1 MNLLKNLRSLCTK
14 RKIKL
19 KSDEY
24 CKFLTEKSKNKYCQ
38 IVEILYKSW
47 YNVNINY
54 GKIQFGDKMN
64 NRIHIFSGHFGSGK
78 TEVALNFAIKQR
90 NKGRKVTIVD
100 FDIVNPYFRTNDARA
115 ILEENGIKVVANRY
129 ASSNLDMPTVPL
141 DIMSV
146 FDDAESIAVFDVG
159 GDDDGALALG
169 QYRQHFNVLGYEMH
183 LVANTK
189 RPLTQYDNDL
199 LEIAQRIEAASGLK
213 FTDIYNNTNLSSETD
228 ENTLFS
234 NYAEIERLSQD
245 MGILIKRN
253 CGVAEAL
260 EKIPD
265 KLRETAFKMNIYIPK
280 PWEV

>member
-1 MNLLKNLRSLCTK
+1 
-14 RKIKL
+14 
-19 KSDEY
+19 
-24 CKFLTEKSKNKYCQ
+24 
-38 IVEILYKSW
+38 
-47 YNVNINY
+47 
-54 GKIQFGDKMN
+54 MN

-100 FDIVNPYFRTNDARA
+100 FDIVNPYFRTNDARE
-115 ILEENGIKVVANRY
+115 ILEENGIKVIANRY

-146 FDDAESIAVFDVG
+146 FDDTESVAVFDVG

-169 QYRQHFNVLGYEMH
+169 QYRQYFDRLGYEMH
-183 LVANTK
+183 FVVNTK
-189 RPLTQYDNDL
+189 RPLTQCADEL
-199 LEIAQRIEAASGLK
+199 LEIARRIEAASRLK
-213 FTDIYNNTNLSSETD
+213 FTDIYNNTNLSLATD

-234 NYAEIERLSQD
+234 SYAELERLSQN

-253 CGVAEAL
+253 CGVDAALKNIPAEL
-260 EKIPD
+260 SD
-265 KLRETAFKMNIYIPK
+265 TAFKMDIYIPK